1 MLTLL
6 AAVLTAAAAPS
17 CPAAVEAQLE
27 GLYAWHLARMQQSG
41 RGELASQIKRFTPA
55 LYTQLQWAWQ
65 LDPRR
70 DRAFL
75 DWDVF
80 SGTQMGIY
88 DATVQGCEPLSSD
101 QVEASVAVQLGRGGR
116 PVDAPQVLSYALLR
130 DGSSWRISDITY
142 RKGQDH
148 SYSLTDSLKEL
159 RQAVSP

>member
-1 MLTLL
+1 
-6 AAVLTAAAAPS
+6 
-17 CPAAVEAQLE
+17 
-27 GLYAWHLARMQQSG
+27 
-41 RGELASQIKRFTPA
+41 
-55 LYTQLQWAWQ
+55 
-65 LDPRR
+65 
-70 DRAFL
+70 
-75 DWDVF
+75 
-80 SGTQMGIY
+80 MGIY